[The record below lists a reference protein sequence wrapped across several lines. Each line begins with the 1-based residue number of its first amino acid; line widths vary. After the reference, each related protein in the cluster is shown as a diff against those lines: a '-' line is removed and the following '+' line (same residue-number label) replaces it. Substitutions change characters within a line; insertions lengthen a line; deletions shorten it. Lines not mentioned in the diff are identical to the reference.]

1 MNSSNL
7 ALALAKAQS
16 EMTSAPKTGYNPH
29 FKSTFST
36 LDDLIEASRKP
47 LTKNG
52 LSVTQ
57 YPDSS
62 TEDTYLVTKLKH
74 ESGEEEV
81 SRVRIHLK
89 DNTDIQKLGSAISYL
104 KRYVYASICGLSA
117 SEGEDDGNSVSAPP
131 VSKPISEPYTVS
143 FTAKTHPEAQKSSDC
158 ISEKQKNL
166 LLAKMNQDLD
176 LQQQILEKYGIGYIG
191 KLPWKYMQDVL
202 KFIDNYDP
210 EKRLKELNRLREEEI
225 AKLEDY

>member
-16 EMTSAPKTGYNPH
+16 EMTSAPKSGYNPH
-29 FKSTFST
+29 FKSSFST

-62 TEDTYLVTKLKH
+62 EENTYLVTKLKH

-89 DNTDIQKLGSAISYL
+89 DNTDIQKLGSSISYL
-104 KRYVYASICGLSA
+104 KRYVYASICGLAA
-117 SEGEDDGNSVSAPP
+117 SEGEDDGNSVSSALSP
-131 VSKPISEPYTVS
+131 SAGI
-143 FTAKTHPEAQKSSDC
+143 THQVA
-158 ISEKQKNL
+158 
-166 LLAKMNQDLD
+166 
-176 LQQQILEKYGIGYIG
+176 
-191 KLPWKYMQDVL
+191 
-202 KFIDNYDP
+202 F
-210 EKRLKELNRLREEEI
+210 
-225 AKLEDY
+225 